1 MQVFIVP
8 DGLIIS
14 SKFARQYNGLI
25 LILVNEIP
33 HYGDRERIFFPRIPL
48 FSKGSELEVSGRQK
62 YVSKICEHTNGR
74 ETKDGGEISYTRGRW
89 NKNHQSDSFKAVF

>member
-62 YVSKICEHTNGR
+62 YVSTQMVEKRKTEARFLTLEVDG
-74 ETKDGGEISYTRGRW
+74 TKTT
-89 NKNHQSDSFKAVF
+89 K